1 VASEDEL
8 KGLLAAAGLPIPES
22 VLARSLGEATAAI
35 DLVGGVAVCKAVVP
49 GLLHKSDAGGVVLG
63 VFPDTIGEVFVRLKA
78 LGGEV
83 LVERFVPGGVE
94 VLVGITP
101 SSLGRVLTVGV
112 GGVLTEVIADAAV
125 RVLPVSDDDVRG
137 MIAETRL
144 AQLLAGV
151 RGAPAADC
159 EALVRAVLGIVD
171 ATREWPDGF
180 ELDLNPIT
188 VLLDGCWILDA
199 AYARSTARSDDG
211 GHH

>member
-1 VASEDEL
+1 M
-8 KGLLAAAGLPIPES
+8 
-22 VLARSLGEATAAI
+22 
-35 DLVGGVAVCKAVVP
+35 
-49 GLLHKSDAGGVVLG
+49 
-63 VFPDTIGEVFVRLKA
+63 RLKA
-78 LGGEV
+78 LGGDV

-125 RVLPVSDDDVRG
+125 RVLPVSEDDVRG

-159 EALVRAVLGIVD
+159 EALIRAVLGIVD
-171 ATREWPDGF
+171 ATREWQDGF
-180 ELDLNPIT
+180 EIDLNPIT
-188 VLLDGCWILDA
+188 VLPDGCWILDA
-199 AYARSTARSDDG
+199 AYARSTALSDDG
-211 GHH
+211 VHH